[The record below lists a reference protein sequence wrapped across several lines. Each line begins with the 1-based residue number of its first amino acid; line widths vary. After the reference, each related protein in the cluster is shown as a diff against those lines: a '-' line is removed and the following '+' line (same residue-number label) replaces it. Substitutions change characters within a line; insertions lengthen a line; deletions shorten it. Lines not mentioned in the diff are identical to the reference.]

1 VTALVFLQRSSS
13 LCGLHQ
19 NQTAQPAKC
28 MGARGSTG
36 GSGRRSDREF
46 LSPKE
51 TLLCCATFATAL
63 TTAMARA
70 RTKQVSVESTAFLFK
85 RLHSSANLS
94 SWTAAVPGVL
104 ADSSAREDIFIR
116 SGLDWTLVRPPRLM
130 NGHHSGRC
138 PVRRNHLPWFGL
150 EISRA
155 DVAHCVLGI
164 LDDQQTIRKVVGA
177 GTNYPLFSN
186 RVRC

>member
-1 VTALVFLQRSSS
+1 MHGSSRKYWRVRTPF
-13 LCGLHQ
+13 C
-19 NQTAQPAKC
+19 
-28 MGARGSTG
+28 
-36 GSGRRSDREF
+36 RRSDREF

-104 ADSSAREDIFIR
+104 ADSSAREDIFKR

-130 NGHHSGRC
+130 DGHHSGRC
-138 PVRRNHLPWFGL
+138 PVRQNHLPRFGL
-150 EISRA
+150 KISRA

-164 LDDQQTIRKVVGA
+164 LGRLKSTEQKLLLCQSHPR
-177 GTNYPLFSN
+177 
-186 RVRC
+186 